1 MKIEQLK
8 QIVALSKT
16 RSISEAAANL
26 YISQPNLSISIRNLE
41 EELGTQLLIRSN
53 RGVILTTQGER
64 IAEYAQSILSQIERL
79 KSMCLLSGN
88 QTRARL
94 SLANMRF
101 RFAVD
106 AASALY
112 RRYQSMPI
120 DLHIREADRDG
131 VVNLVAKGDCEIG
144 IINILSC
151 YKRDVLKQI
160 KAKNVQY
167 YRLTSNACSVV
178 VGAGNPLYDEPEER
192 EITVDMLRQYPQV
205 RYAEMD
211 YGRYSNKSELVGIS
225 GSAGEI
231 VVDSRAAMFELL
243 EKTNAFMIAS
253 TNHAAY
259 HHCDYYPR
267 ARSFPLRDPSQEVE
281 LGWLHQAEKSP
292 SPLALE
298 YIQIL
303 SQYFETPI
311 NNTYSCDN
319 RNS

>member
-16 RSISEAAANL
+16 HSMSKAAADL
-26 YISQPNLSISIRNLE
+26 YISQPNLSVSIRNLE

-64 IAEYAQSILSQIERL
+64 IAEYAESILSQIERL
-79 KSMCLLSGN
+79 RGMCLPYGDN
-88 QTRARL
+88 TRARF

-101 RFAVD
+101 RFVVD
-106 AASALY
+106 AASVLY
-112 RRYQSMPI
+112 RRYQSMPV

-131 VVNLVAKGDCEIG
+131 VVNLVANGDCEIG

-167 YRLTSNACSVV
+167 YRLASNPCSIV
-178 VGAGNPLYDEPEER
+178 VGAGNPLYDGPEDQK
-192 EITVDMLRQYPQV
+192 ITVDMLREYPQA
-205 RYAEMD
+205 RYIEMD
-211 YGRYSNKSELVGIS
+211 YGRYSNKSELLGVIS
-225 GSAGEI
+225 AVGEI

-243 EKTNAFMIAS
+243 ERTNAFMVAS

-259 HHCDYYPR
+259 AHSEYYR
-267 ARSFPLRDPSQEVE
+267 QARSFPLSDSSQELE
-281 LGWLHQAEKSP
+281 LGWLRQAEKSP
-292 SPLALE
+292 SPLAME

-311 NNTYSCDN
+311 NK
-319 RNS
+319 